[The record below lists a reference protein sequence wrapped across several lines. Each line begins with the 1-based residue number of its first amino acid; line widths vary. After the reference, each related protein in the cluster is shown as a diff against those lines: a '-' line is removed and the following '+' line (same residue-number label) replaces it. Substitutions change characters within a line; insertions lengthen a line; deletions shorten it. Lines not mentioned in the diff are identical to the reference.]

1 LGASSFP
8 SRVFKGMRMAGRM
21 GGNGVKV
28 QNLQVLKIHNEQN
41 LLVIR
46 GSVPGAKGSY
56 ILIEK

>member
-1 LGASSFP
+1 
-8 SRVFKGMRMAGRM
+8 M
-21 GGNGVKV
+21 GGKGVKV